1 MPCSVNARGNV
12 RLFELSFVFD
22 VEPPFAVKK
31 FDRKSELIILSADN
45 ELVTIED
52 IAEKCNTINYEI
64 ISRISDR
71 VPRKFVTKD

>member
-1 MPCSVNARGNV
+1 MD
-12 RLFELSFVFD
+12 SFMCD
-22 VEPPFAVKK
+22 VTDIECKEGDDVY
-31 FDRKSELIILSADN
+31 IWDN

-71 VPRKFVTKD
+71 VPRKFLTKD